1 MKKSILLA
9 GAVALVSSVS
19 SQALAQDNAAAVVAL
34 FNEGKQLMAQGK
46 VAEACPKFLA
56 SYTLE
61 ARIGTLV
68 NLANCYETN
77 GQSATAWAKYT
88 EAVSLATKQGE
99 KERADYAREHAAA
112 LEPKLSKLTVGVGA
126 QTQGLEVKKD
136 GSAMNAALFG
146 LALPVDPGDHKIEA
160 SAPGKKTWSTVV
172 NVGKSADKKSVTVPA
187 LEDEKVAVAP
197 VVAPIPVAEPK
208 KADPVA
214 KTDAAPPPAEA
225 PKEAAKEP
233 SKTSTMKIAGL
244 VIAGVGVVGVGV
256 GSVFGIN
263 ALGKKSDS
271 DAHCVDSRC
280 DAIGTTLREDGRSA
294 GTMSTIFMGVGGA
307 AIVGGVVLWAIA
319 PSASSSVS
327 VSASV
332 DPRSQG
338 LLVKGVW

>member
-1 MKKSILLA
+1 MKKSLLLA
-9 GAVALVSSVS
+9 GAFALFAPN
-19 SQALAQDNAAAVVAL
+19 ALAQDNAAAVVAL

-46 VAEACPKFLA
+46 VADACPKFLA

-61 ARIGTLV
+61 ARIGTLM

-77 GQSATAWAKYT
+77 GQTATAWAKYT
-88 EAVSLATKQGE
+88 EAISLATKQGE

-112 LEPKLSKLTVGVGA
+112 LEPKLSKLTVTIGTQA
-126 QTQGLEVKKD
+126 QGFEVKKD
-136 GSAMNAALFG
+136 GTLMNAAMFG

-160 SAPGKKTWSTVV
+160 SAPGKKTWSTVI
-172 NVGKSADKKSVTVPA
+172 NIGKSADKKTATIPA
-187 LEDEKVAVAP
+187 LEDESKVAVAP
-197 VVAPIPVAEPK
+197 VPAPAPETKPAP
-208 KADPVA
+208 PVA
-214 KTDAAPPPAEA
+214 KTETAPAQPAES
-225 PKEAAKEP
+225 PKEA
-233 SKTSTMKIAGL
+233 SKGSPLKIAGL
-244 VIAGVGVVGVGV
+244 VIAGVGV

-271 DAHCVDSRC
+271 DAHCIDNRC
-280 DAIGTTLREDGRSA
+280 DAIGTSLREDGRSA
-294 GTMSTIFMGVGGA
+294 GTLSTIFVGVGAA
-307 AIVGGVVLWAIA
+307 AIVGGVVLWATA